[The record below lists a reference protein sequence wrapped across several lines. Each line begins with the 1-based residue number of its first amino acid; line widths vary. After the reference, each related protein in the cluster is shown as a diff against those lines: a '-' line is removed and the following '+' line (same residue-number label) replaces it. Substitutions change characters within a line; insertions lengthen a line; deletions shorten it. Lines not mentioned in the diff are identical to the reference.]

1 MQTREFRTLAS
12 GACALAIVM
21 LVGCATAPPPPPG
34 DYDHIRVVHPDAG
47 ANLDGCTRLE
57 SFEITAKSTLIA
69 PADANARPFAKARAA
84 EHPDADTVAFVDEV
98 VERELGVFRESTF
111 TFFSYQCFD

>member
-1 MQTREFRTLAS
+1 MNDTEFRTLAI
-12 GACALAIVM
+12 GACALVIVM
-21 LVGCATAPPPPPG
+21 LAGCAAAPPPG

-57 SFEITAKSTLIA
+57 SFELKAKGSLLTS
-69 PADANARPFAKARAA
+69 PSENARPLAKARAA

-98 VERELGVFRESTF
+98 DERSFPPESTF